1 MTCGCALSFHILCI
15 DVLEKNDIFLV
26 FVFSEDVLCS
36 KQMAIVIFSQVIN
49 APYVY
54 ISSRGQWFKSPTG
67 NSLILNLHGVQVQ
80 LKVYIYI
87 YNKIYIKDI
96 DNIYCIYMQVLSLDG
111 SGVWTSTDRRKR
123 YMVPFYCLFIE
134 FPSVNCDYQ
143 YHK

>member
-1 MTCGCALSFHILCI
+1 MTCGCALSFYILCI

-87 YNKIYIKDI
+87 YIIKYILKILIIYTVYICRFCHQMAAGFGHQLI
-96 DNIYCIYMQVLSLDG
+96 GG
-111 SGVWTSTDRRKR
+111 SVIW
-123 YMVPFYCLFIE
+123 YLFIVCLLN
-134 FPSVNCDYQ
+134 FQV
-143 YHK
+143 

>member
-87 YNKIYIKDI
+87 IKYILKTLIIYTV
-96 DNIYCIYMQVLSLDG
+96 NICRFSHQMAAGFGHQLIGRSVMWY
-111 SGVWTSTDRRKR
+111 
-123 YMVPFYCLFIE
+123 LFIVCLLN
-134 FPSVNCDYQ
+134 FQV
-143 YHK
+143 